1 MKRQLLA
8 SAVLALTA
16 LLAPASAGAAEGAT
30 RYEVKTDFS
39 SIKAGAARTDV
50 RAPLEVV
57 KQAVNDFGSYAEHIK
72 KFEKARVVGRHGDS
86 TDVYLQVP
94 ILKGAAK
101 VWAIVRFEPAKRT
114 ADGQEVIVGRMLKG
128 NVKRLDA
135 RWHLSKIDDANT
147 KMDLEL
153 LIVPDLPIP
162 LPGSLVTGELAYA
175 AEKAVVGMRQH
186 SEQLNHK

>member
-8 SAVLALTA
+8 SVLALSA
-16 LLAPASAGAAEGAT
+16 LVPVAASADQGT
-30 RYEVKTDFS
+30 QRYEVKTDFS
-39 SIKAGAARTDV
+39 SIKAGAARTEV
-50 RAPLEVV
+50 RAPLDVV
-57 KQAVNDFGSYAEHIK
+57 RQAVNDFGSYAEHIK
-72 KFEKARVVGRHGDS
+72 KFEKARVVGRHGDT

-101 VWAIVRFEPAKRT
+101 VWAVVRFEPGQRT

-135 RWHLSKIDDANT
+135 KWHLSRIDDANT

-162 LPGSLVTGELAYA
+162 VPGSLVTGELAYA
-175 AEKAVVGMRQH
+175 AEKAVVGMRQR
-186 SEQLNHK
+186 SEQLNRH